1 MTERPSRSTRN
12 KRWRVLLFVIAALL
26 IVRIILPYVLLHFA
40 NDRLKKVKGYY
51 GHIADLD
58 LAIIRGAYK
67 LEGFYLDRKDT
78 VTEERTPFLSAGVI
92 DLSVEWRAL
101 FHGSIVGELVVD
113 TAEVRFT
120 KEVAEPAEL
129 QKDTASFADLL
140 HDFMPLK
147 INRLEFHNS
156 AVRYIDPTSSPKVD
170 VQLSQVDLL
179 ATNLSNAMDSTVVLP
194 SKVVASA
201 GLYGGQLTFN
211 MGIDPLAPSPTFD
224 MNLKL
229 TETDLTELNE
239 MLQAYGNVDVNQGTM
254 SLYTEIATRNGEF
267 TGYVKPVIKDLDVLG
282 PEDKNDSFF
291 HKVYEGIVGTVGSIL
306 TNPRK
311 EQVATKV
318 ELKGKLDD
326 VKTSSIYAVI
336 QLLRNAFIQALV
348 PALDQEV
355 SINSVGE
362 IEKKDD
368 RGFFEKLFN
377 SDDKGR
383 TEAEAD
389 TKKGEE

>member
-12 KRWRVLLFVIAALL
+12 KRWRVLLIVIAALL

-113 TAEVRFT
+113 TAEIRFT

>member
-239 MLQAYGNVDVNQGTM
+239 MLQGYGNVDVNQGTM

-383 TEAEAD
+383 TEAEAV

>member
-12 KRWRVLLFVIAALL
+12 KRWRVLLIVIAALL

-383 TEAEAD
+383 TEAEAV

>member
-12 KRWRVLLFVIAALL
+12 KRWRGLLIVIAALL